1 VKQTGYLLSCKTS
14 SIAISN
20 HTAGTLTDSGSMGFG
35 KDMQNCIQTVIW
47 YTQSAKATTAP
58 IGSTLKLPG
67 GVSWFIQIS
76 YNCVHQGTWTRT
88 NIHWSAV
95 FLNCRRTDQNT
106 YQPTTWQIRFNLD
119 SVSPNSN
126 YKFRVALASS
136 ANAELQ
142 VVACRTN
149 PQNLRSLICIQSS
162 LSTLIAE
169 VAP

>member
-67 GVSWFIQIS
+67 GSFRYHTTV
-76 YNCVHQGTWTRT
+76 CTKVHGLGLT
-88 NIHWSAV
+88 
-95 FLNCRRTDQNT
+95 FTD
-106 YQPTTWQIRFNLD
+106 L
-119 SVSPNSN
+119 
-126 YKFRVALASS
+126 
-136 ANAELQ
+136 
-142 VVACRTN
+142 
-149 PQNLRSLICIQSS
+149 
-162 LSTLIAE
+162 LSFWIAE
-169 VAP
+169 ELIRTHTSPPHGK